1 MGCQNP
7 LCTGFSWHRIMQ
19 HVCWPVLDI
28 LNTFLRSYSHYTGY
42 QLNIGYSTRYWSL
55 CFNASNVNIHDP
67 IWVTFS
73 GFIYQQGVWGLP
85 VIHWLS
91 LSTSQGTL
99 MGNKHLLVLLLIYGI
114 SCLVVCESV
123 NCLALLSLSW
133 KPICSECVLNSRP
146 NIISNCIHI
155 HISIHIF
162 LFCFLCISI
171 LFNFIIIF
179 LSVTYMCNMYRV
191 YIIFLT
197 CLLYSA

>member
-1 MGCQNP
+1 MSVWVCECVCLSVCIP
-7 LCTGFSWHRIMQ
+7 LFLGMVRPRELVFSTL
-19 HVCWPVLDI
+19 VEY
-28 LNTFLRSYSHYTGY
+28 RS
-42 QLNIGYSTRYWSL
+42 STRYWSL

-99 MGNKHLLVLLLIYGI
+99 MGNKHLLVLLLICGI
-114 SCLVVCESV
+114 SCLVAYESV

-146 NIISNCIHI
+146 NIISNCIYI
-155 HISIHIF
+155 HISIHI
-162 LFCFLCISI
+162 I
-171 LFNFIIIF
+171 
-179 LSVTYMCNMYRV
+179 
-191 YIIFLT
+191 
-197 CLLYSA
+197 YSASCASVFYLILSSFFISNIHV